1 MILSTISHRLQEP
14 VAGATV
20 AAVCQDALYTSS
32 LIDTSEACYKA
43 CVKLLI
49 AQRETDPTFWLAL
62 PAATDKVHTL
72 LLGRHATDLQRN
84 LAVSLDKALRPVMEL
99 LVEQAK
105 MASQVTPSA
114 TASEPTQESH
124 SLSDTDSV
132 VCGILLVLHIVKLLN
147 HNSNSRDTAGAAAVL
162 LRVLGCFTHHLPTG
176 GRAEQLLTQIPP
188 CINTSLVVGAVRQAM
203 SLLRQ
208 IVKRKPYSAH
218 MIFEVLL
225 QMRSLVPPHLDIA
238 DVMLEQGEHN
248 LLCTECNKQSLYWN
262 TPQTKAW
269 QSYDTGGTAGG
280 MATLVAGL
288 TTYRSVAHTT
298 ARLLHWM
305 CISKQVPLLTRLQST
320 AMLERMSGLK
330 LLSELLDPE
339 AGKENA
345 SESWLY

>member
-1 MILSTISHRLQEP
+1 MRCKGFMPRAEYMKLRLRGCDSLTISHRLQEP

-32 LIDTSEACYKA
+32 LIDTSEARYKA

-62 PAATDKVHTL
+62 PAATDKAHTL

-84 LAVSLDKALRPVMEL
+84 VAVSLDKALRPVMEL

-238 DVMLEQGEHN
+238 DVMLEQGEHILLC
-248 LLCTECNKQSLYWN
+248 LLCTECNKKSLYWN
-262 TPQTKAW
+262 TPPGKVMTHVGLQAVW
-269 QSYDTGGTAGG
+269 QP
-280 MATLVAGL
+280 
-288 TTYRSVAHTT
+288 
-298 ARLLHWM
+298 W
-305 CISKQVPLLTRLQST
+305 
-320 AMLERMSGLK
+320 
-330 LLSELLDPE
+330 
-339 AGKENA
+339 
-345 SESWLY
+345 WLA